1 MRIKDLPTT
10 EMPRERM
17 LQYGVE
23 NLSNSDLIS
32 IVLRSG
38 IKDTSVKDIANN
50 ILNQVGNINN
60 LSNIG
65 IRELSNIHGVGSV
78 KAQTLMAAIEL
89 GKRVYNQE
97 ITLKMKLNTVGKVHE
112 MFKSYFLNLKQ
123 EKFMAIY
130 LDTKKCLISYKIL
143 FVGTIDSTTIHPRE
157 VFNEALKVHASSI
170 IVMHNHPSGDLSPS
184 KNDKI
189 VTNHLIE
196 SGKIIGIP
204 LIDHIITNGERY
216 FSFSDEYT
224 ENSKK

>member
-1 MRIKDLPTT
+1 M
-10 EMPRERM
+10 
-17 LQYGVE
+17 
-23 NLSNSDLIS
+23 
-32 IVLRSG
+32 
-38 IKDTSVKDIANN
+38 
-50 ILNQVGNINN
+50 
-60 LSNIG
+60 
-65 IRELSNIHGVGSV
+65 SNIHGVGSV

-216 FSFSDEYT
+216 FSFYDEYT